1 MSLSTIAHI
10 SISATTEVEITT
22 PCAET
27 RDRDRNGGKWLVED
41 PPCSPFLMS
50 TAVAAHLPCCNN
62 VAQAQRCR
70 AATQSLYCRRHHH
83 DRKLVA
89 APPYIPWITSWSKIS
104 ALHDPVWAP
113 NHWFH
118 CIHVRGDISLQGGQ
132 VDAWQACPTGA
143 SSMFRQCA
151 RLLLSIASPDSY

>member
-83 DRKLVA
+83 DQKLVA
-89 APPYIPWITSWSKIS
+89 APPTFHGSHRGQRYQHCMIRSGP
-104 ALHDPVWAP
+104 P
-113 NHWFH
+113 NH
-118 CIHVRGDISLQGGQ
+118 
-132 VDAWQACPTGA
+132 
-143 SSMFRQCA
+143 
-151 RLLLSIASPDSY
+151 